1 MAVKL
6 KDIPGVLVE
15 KYHVM
20 PDLICKDCVLS
31 ARESHR
37 EGFNQGIESQGN
49 ISITLNRERLAK
61 EIYEDMRESFFESI
75 HPINHYPEWE
85 FADERWRKTSYR
97 QADRIIKSQKDLL
110 ERGEE

>member
-1 MAVKL
+1 MSGVKL

-20 PDLICKDCVLS
+20 PDLICKDCILS

-49 ISITLNRERLAK
+49 VSITLNRERLVK
-61 EIYEDMRESFFESI
+61 VLSGLCEPGSF
-75 HPINHYPEWE
+75 YTTRM
-85 FADERWRKTSYR
+85 AVD
-97 QADRIIKSQKDLL
+97 AIIANQKDLL